1 MRESVRSVNRR
12 LDRKALTPYD
22 GPVRTTV
29 DIDENLLREAE
40 QKARQ
45 QGKSLGVL
53 LEEVLQ
59 VAIQSPPPLPS
70 DEPMN
75 EGLEPKDPFFIALEE
90 IRAKGCFPAPRRNV
104 EFV

>member
-1 MRESVRSVNRR
+1 MQ
-12 LDRKALTPYD
+12 
-22 GPVRTTV
+22 TTV
-29 DIDENLLREAE
+29 DIDENLLRKAE

-45 QGKSLGVL
+45 QGKSLRVL
-53 LEEVLQ
+53 LEEVLR

-75 EGLEPKDPFFIALEE
+75 DLTEGLESNDPFFTALEE

-104 EFV
+104 EFD